1 MGMASCEM
9 GKRLTRVRLDSRRV
23 RRRTSLDIIGHTMIH
38 TITERITFERTR
50 RLATTRDGRFTDAG
64 AALSAGLAAG
74 TLRLE
79 VGRVVCASGHPAQWH
94 EAAAQWGPDYGEL
107 DELEKQGFVWTGG

>member
-1 MGMASCEM
+1 
-9 GKRLTRVRLDSRRV
+9 
-23 RRRTSLDIIGHTMIH
+23 MID

-50 RLATTRDGRFTDAG
+50 RAPTTHDGRFTDPG

-79 VGRVVCASGHPAQWH
+79 AGRVVCASGHPARWLP
-94 EAAAQWGPDYGEL
+94 ATGQWGPDYGDL
-107 DELEKQGFVWTGG
+107 GPLEKQGLDVVGG